1 MEAKKERLIFIDLM
15 RAFAV
20 LQMVQGHTI
29 NSLLSPEYRTI
40 ESGFYYI
47 WHTIRGFTA
56 PIFMF
61 TSGLA
66 FTYLLRSVNIPFN
79 QNPRVVKGLKRVGL
93 LLFLGYIL
101 RFPLG
106 QIFDLSGISYAQ
118 WLTFYTVDALH
129 IIGMGLLFVIGLS
142 YISEKFK
149 ISDNVSFTVA
159 ALFFFLL
166 APSVLTSNTFDT
178 LPPILRG
185 FFTDRYGSLFPLFP
199 WAGYVMAGAILGS
212 FIANN
217 KEFVKTRVFSYNLVF
232 YGSLFVSLS
241 AIISQLSIHG
251 LIEDK
256 YWVEIIKLV
265 LLRTGVVIALY
276 GFATIIEK
284 KMSHCPKIVRML
296 GGNTLFIYVA
306 HLMVLYGFVFFPGF
320 DSIAGSQL
328 NSTAALSSAVAMI
341 LLMIGMVKAN
351 SKLKYVFKR

>member
-1 MEAKKERLIFIDLM
+1 VEQKKERLIFIDLM

-66 FTYLLRSVNIPFN
+66 FTYLLRSANLPFM
-79 QNPRVVKGLKRVGL
+79 QNPRVIKGLKRVGL
-93 LLFLGYIL
+93 LLFLAYIL
-101 RFPLG
+101 RFPIS
-106 QIFDLSGISYAQ
+106 QVFDLSSINYNQ
-118 WLTFYTVDALH
+118 WLVFYTVDALH
-129 IIGMGLLFVIGLS
+129 IIGMGLFFVIILS
-142 YISEKFK
+142 FIGEKFK
-149 ISDNVSFTVA
+149 ISDNITFTIA

-166 APSVLTSNTFDT
+166 APSVLTSNAFDKF
-178 LPPILRG
+178 PPIIRG

-217 KEFVKTRVFSYNLVF
+217 KEFVKSRVFSYNLVF

-265 LLRTGVVIALY
+265 LLRTGVVISLY
-276 GFATIIEK
+276 GIATIIEK
-284 KMSHCPKIVRML
+284 KMTYCPKIVKLL
-296 GGNTLFIYVA
+296 GANTLFIYVA
-306 HLMVLYGFVFFPGF
+306 HLMVLYGFMFFPGF
-320 DSIAGSQL
+320 DRIYGNQL
-328 NSTAALSSAVAMI
+328 NSTTSLISAIAM
-341 LLMIGMVKAN
+341 LALMIGMVKAN
-351 SKLKYVFKR
+351 TKLKYVIKR

>member
-20 LQMVQGHTI
+20 IQMVQGHTI
-29 NSLLSPEYRTI
+29 NSLLSPEYRTL

-66 FTYLLRSVNIPFN
+66 FTYLLRSSNLPFS
-79 QNPRVVKGLKRVGL
+79 QNPRVFKGLKRVAL
-93 LLFLGYIL
+93 LLFLGYLL
-101 RFPLG
+101 RFPLS
-106 QIFDLSGISYAQ
+106 QIFDLSSVTYSQ
-118 WLTFYTVDALH
+118 WLVFYTVDALH
-129 IIGMGLLFVIGLS
+129 IIGMGLFFVIVLS
-142 YISEKFK
+142 FIGEKLK
-149 ISDNVSFTVA
+149 INDNIIFTIA

-166 APSVLTSNTFDT
+166 APAVLTSHSFDKI
-178 LPPILRG
+178 PPILRG
-185 FFTDRYGSLFPLFP
+185 YFTDRFGSLFPLFP
-199 WAGYVMAGAILGS
+199 WAGYVLSGAILGS

-217 KEFVKTRVFSYNLVF
+217 KEFVKSRVFSYNLVF

-241 AIISQLSIHG
+241 VIISQLSIHG

-265 LLRTGVVIALY
+265 LLRVGVVIALY

-284 KMSHCPKIVRML
+284 KMSYCPKIVKLL

-320 DSIAGSQL
+320 DRIYGNQL
-328 NSTAALSSAVAMI
+328 NSTMALTSAIAMLI
-341 LLMIGMVKAN
+341 LMVFVVKAN
-351 SKLKYVFKR
+351 TKLKYVLKK